1 MVEEDR
7 DERSRQI
14 GRTAVADDKGRTDTF
29 SGAAVSAD
37 GAWVTLSFAGGE
49 PVSIPRAQLQDAAL
63 ALMAL
68 VQPEPII
75 SSQPASVT
83 AFNISWWQMRPTEAG
98 GATITFDVGPA
109 QISFAL
115 EPSTLRDLATG
126 AATMVGSSGA

>member
-1 MVEEDR
+1 M
-7 DERSRQI
+7 
-14 GRTAVADDKGRTDTF
+14 ADDKGRTDTF
-29 SGAAVSAD
+29 KGAAISAD
-37 GAWVTLSFAGGE
+37 GEWVTISFAGGE
-49 PVSIPRAQLQDAAL
+49 AVSIPRAQLQEAAL

-83 AFNISWWQMRPTEAG
+83 AFNISWWQMRPTEVG

-115 EPSTLRDLATG
+115 EPTTLRDLATG
-126 AATMVGSSGA
+126 ASGMVAPSR